1 MADAVKPMGNPA
13 VVGLA
18 GFGITTTLLQFHNM
32 GWGGT
37 GTVFCAA
44 MVIGGLMQLMA
55 GFQEFKVGNNF
66 GYSAFCAYG
75 AFWMALG
82 LIWLLADAVPKEGW
96 GHLKITGFDIGLFL
110 LGYTIYTLFMFFAAI
125 RIHTAMALTFTTL
138 IIGFVGLDLVFLAG
152 MKNLLLPT
160 TIDLFGCAFMAFY
173 MMAAAIYAQ
182 VYGRPILP
190 VGKPWVN

>member
-1 MADAVKPMGNPA
+1 MAGQAQGNPA

-18 GFGITTTLLQFHNM
+18 GFGVTTLLLQFHNL
-32 GWGGT
+32 GLCGT
-37 GTVFCAA
+37 GVIFCCALA
-44 MVIGGLMQLMA
+44 FGGLAQLIA
-55 GFQEFKVGNNF
+55 GYQEFKVGNNF
-66 GYSAFCAYG
+66 GYSAFCSYG

-96 GHLKITGFDIGLFL
+96 GHLKITPFDIGLFL
-110 LGYTIYTLFMFFAAI
+110 VGYTIYTFFMFFAAI
-125 RIHTAMALTFTTL
+125 RIHTAMALTFLTL
-138 IIGFVGLDLVFLAG
+138 IIGFVGLDLVFLND
-152 MKNLLLPT
+152 MKFLLRAT